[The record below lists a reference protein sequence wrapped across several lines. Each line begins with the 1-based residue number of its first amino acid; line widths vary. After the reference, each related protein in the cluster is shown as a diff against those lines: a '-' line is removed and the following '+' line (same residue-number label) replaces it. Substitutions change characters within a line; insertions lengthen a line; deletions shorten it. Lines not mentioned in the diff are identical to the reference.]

1 MTVDTR
7 SSFNQ
12 STHKMTEEGWNE
24 VKGFVKKIILLL
36 IVQFILN
43 IMIDNGTIPND
54 PWIEFLVSIIVGV
67 FIALN
72 IIKWVNMEIS
82 FFEQTEWYKAQVE
95 KQQSNPQM
103 NEYEF
108 TEEGKEA
115 TRMLIKRI
123 VYLSLFMYLMIK
135 ITSFNVVEIDLGII
149 GGIFP
154 LVIIYAIISF
164 ARTKDKIVKRGSR
177 YSSSTDQEYSQTT
190 SNAQPVDIFGS
201 TGNISKQQSD
211 KYAPQTRSDNIF
223 GSNVNTN
230 KQTSNT
236 NRPQKRLK
244 EESKP
249 LFSSKVTSNKN
260 YCKKCYGGLNEQGKC
275 NQCDQKW

>member
-1 MTVDTR
+1 
-7 SSFNQ
+7 
-12 STHKMTEEGWNE
+12 MTEEGSNE
-24 VKGFVKKIILLL
+24 IKSFIKKLILLW
-36 IVQFILN
+36 IIQAILN
-43 IMIDNGTIPND
+43 LMIDNGTIPEE
-54 PWIEFLVSIIVGV
+54 PLIAFLVSIMVGV
-67 FIALN
+67 FVALN

-82 FFEQTEWYKAQVE
+82 LFEQTEWYKAQVE
-95 KQQSNPQM
+95 KQRSNQYG

-115 TRMLIKRI
+115 TQVLIKRI

-135 ITSFNVVEIDLGII
+135 LTSFNVVEIDMGII

-154 LVIIYAIISF
+154 FIIIYVIINF
-164 ARTKDKIVKRGSR
+164 ARKKDKIVKRGSGLSPR
-177 YSSSTDQEYSQTT
+177 TDQEYMQTT

-260 YCKKCYGGLNEQGKC
+260 FCKKCYGGLNEQGKC